1 MRLCAGFADLCST
14 YVFLLNVFV
23 LLVGPPTRTFNRIS
37 VHLRKARQL
46 PNGKTSE
53 ASALQNEECIPKSQ
67 KHTFQGFYTIAC
79 LKNMGVIE
87 TARDI
92 ARQYFD
98 KQSLGRRRE

>member
-1 MRLCAGFADLCST
+1 MAFSDRAKVVGLSWRSRIKHLLCQTSSAC
-14 YVFLLNVFV
+14 LN
-23 LLVGPPTRTFNRIS
+23 RRNAHS
-37 VHLRKARQL
+37 
-46 PNGKTSE
+46 S
-53 ASALQNEECIPKSQ
+53 S
-67 KHTFQGFYTIAC
+67 FYTIAD

>member
-1 MRLCAGFADLCST
+1 MAIT
-14 YVFLLNVFV
+14 N
-23 LLVGPPTRTFNRIS
+23 
-37 VHLRKARQL
+37 K
-46 PNGKTSE
+46 
-53 ASALQNEECIPKSQ
+53 ASALPNEECMPKSQ
-67 KHTFQGFYTIAC
+67 KHTFQGFYTIAY